1 MIVVSD
7 TSALSCFAELG
18 ELELLHRLYGSVTIT
33 STVLSE
39 CCHRS
44 APEGLRRFLSSPPP
58 WLTVVAN
65 PQPELAETR
74 FLDPGEASAITLAW
88 QHRDSSLL
96 IIDEKKGRHVSLDL
110 GLRIT
115 GAAGVLTDAASE
127 GLIDFET
134 TFQRLARTRFRL
146 KSSVIDVLRK
156 RLDERRIR

>member
-33 STVLSE
+33 STILRE

-44 APEGLRRFLSSPPP
+44 APEDLQRFLSSPPA
-58 WLTVVAN
+58 WLTVVAD
-65 PQPELAETR
+65 PQPVLTETR
-74 FLDPGEASAITLAW
+74 SLDPGEASAITLAW

-96 IIDEKKGRHVSLDL
+96 IIDEKQGRRVSLDL
-110 GLRIT
+110 RLRIT

-127 GLIDFET
+127 GLVDFEA
-134 TFQRLARTRFRL
+134 TFQRLARTQFRL

-156 RLDERRIR
+156 RLDERRSR